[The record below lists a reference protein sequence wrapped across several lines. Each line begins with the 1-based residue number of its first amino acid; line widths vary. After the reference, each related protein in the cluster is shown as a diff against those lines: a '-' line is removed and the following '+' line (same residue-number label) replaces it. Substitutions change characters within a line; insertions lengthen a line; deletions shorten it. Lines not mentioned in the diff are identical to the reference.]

1 MKTVAA
7 PVDPA
12 ALAGELTPRVALAR
26 FRGIELHT
34 FRGEECPATMREVGR
49 VREIGFRAAGAGR
62 NVELDVDALD
72 FGARAYHQLV
82 AWDPVS
88 REIVAVYRYQFGR
101 MAVEAGDQV
110 LRTAT
115 LFRYTHW
122 FDSEVKAAGIELG
135 RSVVNAGARR
145 RVLGLFA
152 LWVGLRALVDQHPE
166 VRYYFGNVSIFTS
179 LPRPARDLIVAF
191 LEHWYPPP
199 RPGLVARDGMA
210 YRPGTPALERVAAL
224 ESPVTTA
231 AGIAALRALL
241 RPWGVAIPPLLQ
253 SYLGI
258 SRQVWFGQTAL
269 DRDFGDALET
279 GIVVPVSSAERSG
292 AIGRFGSRDE
302 SEVNSPAGAG

>member
-1 MKTVAA
+1 MKAVVA

-12 ALAGELTPRVALAR
+12 VLAGELTPRVAVAR

-34 FRGEECPATMREVGR
+34 FRGQECPATMREVGR
-49 VREIGFRAAGAGR
+49 LREIGFRAAGAGR
-62 NVELDVDALD
+62 NVELDLDALD
-72 FGARAYHQLV
+72 FGATAYRQLV

-101 MAVEAGDQV
+101 VAVEAGDQV

-122 FDSEVKAAGIELG
+122 FDAEVKAAGIELG
-135 RSVVNAGARR
+135 RSVVNTGARR
-145 RVLGLFA
+145 RALGLFA
-152 LWVGLRALVDQHPE
+152 LWVGLRALVEQHPE
-166 VRYYFGNVSIFTS
+166 VRYYFGNVSIFSTIP
-179 LPRPARDLIVAF
+179 LPARDLIVAF

-199 RPGLVARDGMA
+199 RPGLVAREGLEFGPGAEALDRVSA
-210 YRPGTPALERVAAL
+210 LECPGTA
-224 ESPVTTA
+224 A

-241 RPWGVAIPPLLQ
+241 RPWGVVIPPLLQ

-258 SRQVWFGQTAL
+258 SREVWFGQTAL

-279 GIVVPVSSAERSG
+279 GIVVPVSSSERSG
-292 AIGRFGSRDE
+292 RVRSSSWRPSA
-302 SEVNSPAGAG
+302 NAW